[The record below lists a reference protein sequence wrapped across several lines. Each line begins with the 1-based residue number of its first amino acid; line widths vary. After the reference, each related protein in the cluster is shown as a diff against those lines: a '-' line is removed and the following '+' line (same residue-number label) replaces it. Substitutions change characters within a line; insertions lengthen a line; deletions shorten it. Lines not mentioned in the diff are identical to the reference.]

1 MLQVV
6 HQSMVSASHTV
17 HMLLML
23 MVVVQ
28 LGVTVYS
35 KITLNSVMVKS
46 LLSTKEDN
54 KLRISVPLLLKT
66 KNVQLN

>member
-17 HMLLML
+17 HMLLMP

-35 KITLNSVMVKS
+35 KIMLNSVMVK
-46 LLSTKEDN
+46 LPVLTKEDN
-54 KLRISVPLLLKT
+54 KLRTSAQLLLKT
-66 KNVQLN
+66 KNAQLN

>member
-17 HMLLML
+17 HMLLMP

-35 KITLNSVMVKS
+35 KIMLNSVMVK
-46 LLSTKEDN
+46 LPVLTKEDN
-54 KLRISVPLLLKT
+54 KLRTSAQLLLKT

>member
-17 HMLLML
+17 HMLLMP

-35 KITLNSVMVKS
+35 KIMLNSVMVK
-46 LLSTKEDN
+46 LPVLTKEDN
-54 KLRISVPLLLKT
+54 KLRTFAQLLLKT

>member
-23 MVVVQ
+23 MVKVQ

-46 LLSTKEDN
+46 VLLTKEES
-54 KLRISVPLLLKT
+54 KLKKYVLLLLKK

>member
-6 HQSMVSASHTV
+6 HQSMVSVSHTV

-35 KITLNSVMVKS
+35 KITLNSVMVK
-46 LLSTKEDN
+46 LLLLIKEES
-54 KLRISVPLLLKT
+54 KLRIFVPLLLKT
-66 KNVQLN
+66 KSAQLN

>member
-23 MVVVQ
+23 MVAVQ

-35 KITLNSVMVKS
+35 KITLNSVMVK
-46 LLSTKEDN
+46 LPVLTKEDN
-54 KLRISVPLLLKT
+54 KLKTSSQMLLKT

>member
-46 LLSTKEDN
+46 LLLIKEES
-54 KLRISVPLLLKT
+54 KLRIFVPLLLK
-66 KNVQLN
+66 KKSAQLN

>member
-23 MVVVQ
+23 MVKVQ

-46 LLSTKEDN
+46 VLLTKEES
-54 KLRISVPLLLKT
+54 KLRKYVLLLLKK

>member
-1 MLQVV
+1 MLQAV

-17 HMLLML
+17 HMLLMP
-23 MVVVQ
+23 MVAVQ

-35 KITLNSVMVKS
+35 KITLNSVMVK
-46 LLSTKEDN
+46 LPVSTKEDN
-54 KLRISVPLLLKT
+54 KLRTSAQLLLKT

>member
-23 MVVVQ
+23 MVKVQ

-35 KITLNSVMVKS
+35 KIMLNSVMVKS
-46 LLSTKEDN
+46 VLLTKEES
-54 KLRISVPLLLKT
+54 KLRKYVLLLLKK

>member
-1 MLQVV
+1 
-6 HQSMVSASHTV
+6 MVSASHTV

-23 MVVVQ
+23 MVKVQ

-35 KITLNSVMVKS
+35 KIMLNSVMVKS
-46 LLSTKEDN
+46 VLLTKEES
-54 KLRISVPLLLKT
+54 KLRKYVLLLLKK